1 MLRLLKM
8 RKVTSCY
15 SNRSDNPHRRRHIN
29 QFIVLVWWRQCAFTS
44 NTSFLGCMSVCSPKI
59 YRLVRPL
66 LHGYRHFIP
75 QMSYAIQCFSMGQK
89 CSFYRGSGP
98 QSIDCFLNPHGP
110 HPKLVQ
116 IWLNRFCKACVHD
129 QRQRDSQT
137 TLPHEVCRN
146 SPRLSSVLQA
156 TRAINKSTFTN
167 HLTYLLTYLKR
178 TRVKPHANV
187 KTINQL

>member
-1 MLRLLKM
+1 VHSHLIH
-8 RKVTSCY
+8 
-15 SNRSDNPHRRRHIN
+15 RSLGACL
-29 QFIVLVWWRQCAFTS
+29 FVRQRYIDWFVHFCTAT
-44 NTSFLGCMSVCSPKI
+44 
-59 YRLVRPL
+59 
-66 LHGYRHFIP
+66 RHFIP

-116 IWLNRFCKACVHD
+116 IRLNRFCKACVHD

-167 HLTYLLTYLKR
+167 HLTYLLTYLL
-178 TRVKPHANV
+178 T
-187 KTINQL
+187 